1 MSNKEELAED
11 EVEVDSSSNETDEEF
26 SDEQLFTPP
35 TGEEALQVYLED
47 KYLVKLTTNEKLR
60 DTIKGKLKE
69 NAMYCPC
76 RTVKNKDTLGWCKDF
91 RFQDK
96 EGPCHCGLYVKSLA
110 DEEHLRKM
118 RRRSLSKKPLFS
130 KKDNK

>member
-47 KYLVKLTTNEKLR
+47 KYLVKLTTYEKLR
-60 DTIKGKLKE
+60 DTNKEYPYSLLYDKGS
-69 NAMYCPC
+69 
-76 RTVKNKDTLGWCKDF
+76 TLHF
-91 RFQDK
+91 
-96 EGPCHCGLYVKSLA
+96 L
-110 DEEHLRKM
+110 
-118 RRRSLSKKPLFS
+118 
-130 KKDNK
+130 